1 MRECITVLK
10 FGGSVLRMED
20 DLAAGVH
27 EVYRWLRQ
35 GRRVVAVVSAF
46 EGTTDALVAKAR
58 SYTDAPGIDAH
69 SLLLSTGECTTAALL
84 CLALARAGVPARVL
98 GPHALGL
105 RTRGEGTDADPASI
119 DLAALQRALREAP
132 VVVVPGFIGAGADG
146 NVTLLGRG
154 GSDLTALF
162 IAAELQRDT
171 GRDVGRDV
179 QCRLIKDVDGLYDR
193 DPKEAG
199 PAARRYQTLSWD
211 DALTLDGGI
220 VQHKAVRLA
229 RERGLS
235 FEVAAFQR
243 EDCSRVGAHG
253 VSWHDGT
260 SGRPLRVAVLGCG
273 TVGTG
278 VVRHLSQHPSAF
290 EVTGVVVRDAV
301 KVREVPANVRIT
313 TDPDAAL
320 EKADVLV
327 EVAGGADVAHA
338 AVRGAL
344 ERGLHVVTA
353 NKALLA
359 AHGAE
364 LDTKATAKGVRLLRS
379 ASVGGS
385 VPMLESVAR
394 VGADVGVASFEGV
407 LNGTTNFVLERVR
420 QGDAFDVAVRTAQ
433 RLGYA
438 EADSTRDLD
447 GTDAFEKLVLL
458 CHAAFGAGADLS
470 GLTRV
475 GLVGTDPALLPDAN
489 RHGAVRLIAW
499 AARDAE
505 GVISGGVGPTLV
517 PPGHAFH
524 MLPGATNSLCV
535 RDVQGGTHM
544 CSGAGAGRWP
554 TAESVMADL
563 WDLRR
568 LAGAEA
574 DAACEEVCDAA

>member
-1 MRECITVLK
+1 M
-10 FGGSVLRMED
+10 LRGED

-58 SYTDAPGIDAH
+58 SYSDAPSGDAH
-69 SLLLSTGECTTAALL
+69 ALLLSTGECTTAALL

-105 RTRGEGTDADPASI
+105 RTRGEGTDADPAAI
-119 DLAALQRALREAP
+119 DLPALQRALSDAP

-162 IAAELQRDT
+162 IAAELQRE
-171 GRDVGRDV
+171 VGHDV

-193 DPKEAG
+193 DPKAAG
-199 PAARRYQTLSWD
+199 PAARRYRTLSWN
-211 DALTLDGGI
+211 DALALDGGI
-220 VQHKAVRLA
+220 VQNKAVRLA
-229 RERGLS
+229 RERGLA

-243 EDCSRVGAHG
+243 DDCSRVGAHDVSWNDG
-253 VSWHDGT
+253 VSE
-260 SGRPLRVAVLGCG
+260 RPLRIAVLGCG
-273 TVGTG
+273 TVGAG
-278 VVRHLSQHPSAF
+278 VVQHLSLYPGAF
-290 EVTGVVVRDAV
+290 EVTGVVVRNTSKARDVAPG
-301 KVREVPANVRIT
+301 VPIT
-313 TDPDAAL
+313 ADLEAAL
-320 EKADVLV
+320 GRADVLV
-327 EVAGGADVAHA
+327 EVAGGVDQTLA
-338 AVRGAL
+338 AVRRGV

-364 LDTKATAKGVRLLRS
+364 LDTWAAAKGVRVLRS
-379 ASVGGS
+379 ASVGGG
-385 VPMLESVAR
+385 VPMLETLTRVA
-394 VGADVGVASFEGV
+394 AEVGVASFEGV

-420 QGDAFDVAVRTAQ
+420 QGDTFEVAVRTAQ

-438 EADSTRDLD
+438 EADPTRDLD

-458 CHAAFGAGADLS
+458 CRAAFGTDADLS

-475 GLVGTDPALLPDAN
+475 GLVGPGSCQLPDAQGK
-489 RHGAVRLIAW
+489 GAVRLVAW
-499 AARDAE
+499 AARGARGD
-505 GVISGGVGPTLV
+505 ISGGVGPTVV
-517 PPGHAFH
+517 PEGHVFH
-524 MLPGATNSLCV
+524 VLPGATNRLCV
-535 RDVQGGTHM
+535 RDVRGGTHT
-544 CSGAGAGRWP
+544 CGGAGAGRWP

-568 LAGAEA
+568 GARAG
-574 DAACEEVCDAA
+574 AACEEVCDAA

>member
-1 MRECITVLK
+1 M
-10 FGGSVLRMED
+10 LRGED

-35 GRRVVAVVSAF
+35 GRRVVVVVSAF
-46 EGTTDALVAKAR
+46 EGTTDALVARAR
-58 SYTDAPGIDAH
+58 GYTDAPSGDAH
-69 SLLLSTGECTTAALL
+69 ALLLSTGECTTAALL

-119 DLAALQRALREAP
+119 DLVALQRALREAP
-132 VVVVPGFIGAGADG
+132 VVLVPGFIGAGADG

-162 IAAELQRDT
+162 IAAELRHEA
-171 GRDVGRDV
+171 GRDV

-193 DPKEAG
+193 DPKAAG
-199 PAARRYQTLSWD
+199 PAARRYQTLSWN
-211 DALTLDGGI
+211 DALALDGGI

-229 RERGLS
+229 RERGLL

-243 EDCSRVGAHG
+243 EDCSRVGALG

-260 SGRPLRVAVLGCG
+260 LERPLRVAVLGCG

-278 VVRHLSQHPSAF
+278 VVRHLAQHPSAF
-290 EVTGVVVRDAV
+290 EVTGVVVRDAG
-301 KVREVPANVRIT
+301 KVREVPANVRVT
-313 TDPDAAL
+313 TNLDEAL
-320 EKADVLV
+320 ERADVLV
-327 EVAGGADVAHA
+327 EVAGGVDQAHA
-338 AVRGAL
+338 AVRWAV
-344 ERGLHVVTA
+344 ERGLQVVTA

-364 LDTKATAKGVRLLRS
+364 LDTWADAKGVRVLRS
-379 ASVGGS
+379 ASVGGG
-385 VPMLESVAR
+385 VPMLETVAR
-394 VGADVGVASFEGV
+394 VAAEVGVASFEGV

-420 QGDAFDVAVRTAQ
+420 HGDTFDAAVRTAQ

-438 EADSTRDLD
+438 EADPTRDLD

-458 CHAAFGAGADLS
+458 CRAAFGAGADLS

-475 GLVGTDPALLPDAN
+475 GLVGAGACELPDAN
-489 RHGAVRLIAW
+489 GRGAVRLVAW
-499 AARDAE
+499 AARGAQ
-505 GVISGGVGPTLV
+505 GVISGGVGPTVV

-524 MLPGATNSLCV
+524 VLPGATNCLCV
-535 RDVQGGTHM
+535 RDVLGATHT
-544 CSGAGAGRWP
+544 CTGAGAGQWP
-554 TAESVMADL
+554 TAESVVADL
-563 WDLRR
+563 WDLWRCAR
-568 LAGAEA
+568 TETT
-574 DAACEEVCDAA
+574 CEEVCDAA